1 MSTNILVRRSNLIVP
16 LTDASVVADC
26 WRNDADAV
34 TLDLDV
40 VPAKDKPRVRTLVE
54 AAVGEAGRAA
64 AEVFVRVDKK
74 LLQAD
79 LDAAIR
85 PGLAGIMLPS
95 IDSAAEV
102 READAAVSALERHRG
117 LPVGS
122 LVFIVEIETARAV
135 WDIRS
140 ILQSSPRIS
149 QMGLNECKLAVN
161 LGFEPRDD
169 LDPFEYARGRLVV
182 EAIAAGVAP
191 IGMSYPQSVRPRE
204 EDAAAIHAAATK
216 AKNLGMKGIVCPY
229 ASWVDPVNRAFTPT
243 AELVEWNRR
252 VREAFAAGVAAGT
265 AAVPLDGKMIDV
277 PVDEW
282 AIVVLAMA
290 EACARR
296 DAQKQSARASRPT

>member
-1 MSTNILVRRSNLIVP
+1 MSTNILVRRSNLLVP
-16 LTDASVVADC
+16 LSDSSAVADC
-26 WRNDADAV
+26 WRSDADAI
-34 TLDLDV
+34 TLDLDA
-40 VPAKDKPRVRTLVE
+40 VPAKDRPRVRTHVE

-64 AEVFVRVDKK
+64 AEVFVRVDKTF
-74 LLQAD
+74 LHAD
-79 LDAAIR
+79 LEASVW
-85 PGLAGIMLPS
+85 PGLAGIVLPR
-95 IDSAAEV
+95 IESAAEV
-102 READAAVSALERHRG
+102 READDAVSALERRRG
-117 LPVGS
+117 LSVGS

-149 QMGLNECKLAVN
+149 QMGLNEGRLAAN
-161 LGFEPRDD
+161 LGFELRDD

-182 EAIAAGVAP
+182 ETIASGVSP
-191 IGMSYPQSVRPRE
+191 IGMSYPQSARPRE
-204 EDAAAIHAAATK
+204 DTDAAIHAAASK

-296 DAQKQSARASRPT
+296 DAQKQSARASHPA

>member
-1 MSTNILVRRSNLIVP
+1 MSKALLVRRSNLLVP
-16 LTDASVVADC
+16 LNDASAVADC
-26 WRNDADAV
+26 WRSDADAV
-34 TLDLDV
+34 TLDLDIGPMKERSV
-40 VPAKDKPRVRTLVE
+40 VRRRAE
-54 AAVGEAGRAA
+54 AAIDQAGRAA
-64 AEVFVRVDKK
+64 AEVFVRVDKTV
-74 LLQAD
+74 LYAD
-79 LDAAIR
+79 LEAAVW
-85 PGLAGIMLPS
+85 PGLTGIMLPR

-102 READAAVSALERHRG
+102 QEAAAMVSEWERRRG
-117 LPVGS
+117 LPAGS

-140 ILQSSPRIS
+140 ILRASPRIS
-149 QMGLNECKLAVN
+149 QMGLNEGKLAAT
-161 LGFEPRDD
+161 LGFEPEDD

-182 EAIAAGVAP
+182 EAIASGVAP
-191 IGMSYPQSVRPRE
+191 IGMSYPLSVRPRE
-204 EDAAAIHAAATK
+204 EASDVIHAAATK
-216 AKNLGMKGIVCPY
+216 AKNLGMKGIVCPH
-229 ASWVDPVNRAFTPT
+229 ASWVEPVNRAFTPT

-296 DAQKQSARASRPT
+296 DAQKQAARASCA

>member
-1 MSTNILVRRSNLIVP
+1 MSKEILVRRSNLLVP
-16 LTDASVVADC
+16 LNDASAVADC
-26 WRNDADAV
+26 WRSDADAV
-34 TLDLDV
+34 TLDLDI
-40 VPAKDKPRVRTLVE
+40 VPAKEKSRARKLVE
-54 AAVGEAGRAA
+54 AAIDEAGRAA
-64 AEVFVRVDKK
+64 AEVFVRVDKAV
-74 LLQAD
+74 LYAD
-79 LDAAIR
+79 LEAAVW
-85 PGLAGIMLPS
+85 PGLTGIMLPR

-102 READAAVSALERHRG
+102 HEAAAMVCEWERRRG

-140 ILQSSPRIS
+140 ILRASPRIS
-149 QMGLNECKLAVN
+149 QMGLNEGRLASN
-161 LGFEPRDD
+161 LGFEPDVD

-191 IGMSYPQSVRPRE
+191 IGMCYPLSVRPRE
-204 EDAAAIHAAATK
+204 DESGVIHAAATK
-216 AKNLGMKGIVCPY
+216 AKNLGMKGIVCPH

-296 DAQKQSARASRPT
+296 DAQKRAARASSA

>member
-1 MSTNILVRRSNLIVP
+1 VSADILVRRSNLLVSLNDEP
-16 LTDASVVADC
+16 AVADC
-26 WRNDADAV
+26 WRRDADAV
-34 TLDLDV
+34 TLDLDA
-40 VPAKDKPRVRTLVE
+40 VPAKEKPRVRTLVE
-54 AAVGEAGRAA
+54 AAIDQAGRAA
-64 AEVFVRVDKK
+64 AEVFVRVDKT
-74 LLQAD
+74 LLYAD
-79 LDAAIR
+79 LDAAVR
-85 PGLAGIMLPS
+85 PGLTGIMLPR
-95 IDSAAEV
+95 IESAAEV
-102 READAAVSALERHRG
+102 QEADTMVSEWERRRG

-122 LVFIVEIETARAV
+122 VVFVVEIETARAV

-140 ILQSSPRIS
+140 ILQASPRIS
-149 QMGLNECKLAVN
+149 QMGLHEGRLASN
-161 LGFEPRDD
+161 LGFEPSDD

-191 IGMSYPQSVRPRE
+191 IGMSYPLSVRPRE
-204 EDAAAIHAAATK
+204 GEAAVIHAAATK
-216 AKNLGMKGIVCPY
+216 AKNLGMKGIVCPH
-229 ASWVDPVNRAFTPT
+229 ASWVEPVNRAFTPT

-296 DAQKQSARASRPT
+296 DAQKQAARSAAD